1 MGEHSDF
8 ISSDVILPSQI
19 GEMVSIFV
27 HYDHPLL
34 ELKRTLDWEQLEAVM
49 VRHWRKAGK
58 NVAGGRGL
66 SFPVSFYVRLLVL
79 MSVRSLNSREME
91 QYISES
97 VVARL
102 FLEIREP
109 LRFQIKDHS
118 SIARAQAGLGEAG
131 YQEVN
136 QLIVREAVRLGFATT
151 EVLSSD
157 TTVQEPAIG
166 YPHEAGIL
174 RGVAQRIGRIA
185 SKLKQAGV
193 EQAEQLSE
201 KVKQVLKSAKH
212 YYLFAK
218 AGEEKTEA
226 LKEIVGNAEEL
237 LKESGELIESGM
249 AQTSRV
255 VKSGVKRLKEI
266 GEFTKKLMPQ
276 IKSWMETGVV
286 AAEKLLHAGIT
297 EARAIVKN
305 KTGKK
310 TEFGLKWLINRIGG
324 GYVFG
329 EVVGAQVSERGMPL
343 LAVASYRQL
352 FGKKTTPGMI
362 VYDRGGDDAKT
373 RRRLEKEGV
382 KKVAI
387 QPKGKKQWSIVA
399 EDQKE
404 AISHRGKTEA
414 VIGTLKSERYEFNRG
429 RQRTNESL
437 KAAGQRSMLGMNLNN
452 ILRDLVRP

>member
-8 ISSDVILPSQI
+8 ISSDVILPSQS

-34 ELKRTLDWEQLEAVM
+34 ELKRVLDWAQLEEVM
-49 VRHWRKAGK
+49 VRHWQKAGK

-79 MSVRSLNSREME
+79 MSVRCLNSREME

-97 VVARL
+97 VVARV
-102 FLEIREP
+102 FLEVREP
-109 LRFQIKDHS
+109 LQFQLRDHS

-131 YQEVN
+131 YKEVN
-136 QLIVREAVRLGFATT
+136 QLIVTEAVRLGFAKTHL
-151 EVLSSD
+151 LSSD
-157 TTVQEPAIG
+157 TTVQEPLIG

-174 RGVAQRIGRIA
+174 RAVAQRIGRVA

-193 EQAEQLSE
+193 DCSEQLSE
-201 KVKQVLKSAKH
+201 QVKGVLKTAKH

-218 AGEEKTEA
+218 AGEEKTKA
-226 LKEIVGNAEEL
+226 LAEIVRYSEEL
-237 LKESGELIESGM
+237 LRRSSEIIQSGLAE
-249 AQTSRV
+249 TSEV
-255 VKSGVKRLKEI
+255 VKSGIRKLTEI
-266 GEFTKKLMPQ
+266 GEFTQELLPQ
-276 IKSWMETGVV
+276 IKGWMETGVV

-297 EARAIVKN
+297 QARAIVKN

-329 EVVGAQVSERGMPL
+329 EIVGAHSSEGGMPW
-343 LAVASYRQL
+343 LAFAAYRKI
-352 FGKKTTPGMI
+352 FGKQATPEMM
-362 VYDRGGDDAKT
+362 VYDRGGDSTRT
-373 RRRLEKEGV
+373 RRKLEKEGV
-382 KKVAI
+382 KKVGI
-387 QPKGKKQWSIVA
+387 QPKGKREWSIVGD
-399 EDQKE
+399 DQKE
-404 AISHRGKTEA
+404 AISQRGKTEG
-414 VIGTLKSERYEFNRG
+414 VIGTLKSGRYEFNGG

-452 ILRDLVRP
+452 IIRDLVGR

>member
-1 MGEHSDF
+1 MEEHSDF

-49 VRHWRKAGK
+49 VEYWKKAGK

-79 MSVRSLNSREME
+79 MSVRCLNSREME

-97 VVARL
+97 VVARV

-109 LRFQIKDHS
+109 LRFQLKDHS

-131 YQEVN
+131 YKEVN
-136 QLIVREAVRLGFATT
+136 QLMVKEAVRLGFATT
-151 EVLSSD
+151 AILSSD

-174 RGVAQRIGRIA
+174 RSIAQRIGRIFR
-185 SKLKQAGV
+185 KLKQTGV
-193 EQAEQLSE
+193 ECSEELSG
-201 KVKQVLKSAKH
+201 KVKEVLKSAKH

-218 AGEEKTEA
+218 AGEEKTQA
-226 LKEIVGNAEEL
+226 LQEIVSYSEEL
-237 LKESGELIESGM
+237 LRTSGELIEKGIG
-249 AQTSRV
+249 QTNEV
-255 VKSGVKRLKEI
+255 VKSGIKRLKEL
-266 GEFTKKLMPQ
+266 GEFTKELIPQ
-276 IKSWMETGVV
+276 IKDWMETGVV

-329 EVVGAQVSERGMPL
+329 DVVQAHSSEGGMPL
-343 LAVASYRQL
+343 LALAAYRKL
-352 FGKKTTPGMI
+352 FGKQATPAMS

-373 RRRLEKEGV
+373 RRKLEAEGV
-382 KKVAI
+382 KKVGI
-387 QPKGKKQWSIVA
+387 QPKGKKQWSIVEA
-399 EDQKE
+399 DQTI
-404 AISHRGKTEA
+404 AISQRGKTEG

-429 RQRTNESL
+429 RQRTTETL

-452 ILRDLVRP
+452 LLRDLVRR

>member
-8 ISSDVILPSQI
+8 ISSEGFFPSQI

-34 ELKRTLDWEQLEAVM
+34 KLKRTLDWEQLEAVM
-49 VRHWRKAGK
+49 VNHWQKAGK

-79 MSVRSLNSREME
+79 MSVRCLNSREME

-102 FLEIREP
+102 FLEISEP
-109 LRFQIKDHS
+109 LRFQLKDHS

-131 YQEVN
+131 FKEVN
-136 QLIVREAVRLGFATT
+136 QLMVKEAVRLGFATT
-151 EVLSSD
+151 DILSSD

-174 RGVAQRIGRIA
+174 RAVAQRIGRVA
-185 SKLKQAGV
+185 AKLKQAGV
-193 EQAEQLSE
+193 EKAEELSG
-201 KVKQVLKSAKH
+201 KVKEVLKSAKH

-226 LKEIVGNAEEL
+226 LAEIVRYSEEL
-237 LKESGELIESGM
+237 MRGSEELIESGM
-249 AQTSRV
+249 AQTSKV
-255 VKSGVKRLKEI
+255 VKSGIKKLKEL
-266 GEFTKKLMPQ
+266 GKFTKELMPQ
-276 IKSWMETGVV
+276 IKGWMETGVV
-286 AAEKLLHAGIT
+286 AAEKLLHAGIS

-329 EVVGAQVSERGMPL
+329 EVVGAHSSEGGMPL
-343 LAVASYRQL
+343 LGLAAYRKL
-352 FGKKTTPGMI
+352 FGKQATPDMS
-362 VYDRGGDDAKT
+362 VYDRGGDSTRT
-373 RRRLEKEGV
+373 RRKLEKEGV
-382 KKVAI
+382 KKVGI
-387 QPKGKKQWSIVA
+387 QPKGKKQWSIVEA
-399 EDQKE
+399 DQTI
-404 AISHRGKTEA
+404 AISQRGKTEG
-414 VIGTLKSERYEFNRG
+414 VIGTLKSERYEFNRS
-429 RQRTNESL
+429 RHRTNESL

-452 ILRDLVRP
+452 ILRDLVGK

>member
-49 VRHWRKAGK
+49 VEHWKKAGK

-79 MSVRSLNSREME
+79 MSVRCLNSREME

-97 VVARL
+97 VIARL
-102 FLEIREP
+102 FLEVREP
-109 LRFQIKDHS
+109 LRFQLKDHS
-118 SIARAQAGLGEAG
+118 SIARAQAGLGAEG
-131 YQEVN
+131 YKEVN
-136 QLIVREAVRLGFATT
+136 QLIVKEAVRLGFART
-151 EVLSSD
+151 EILSSD

-174 RGVAQRIGRIA
+174 RSVAQRIGRVA

-193 EQAEQLSE
+193 EKAEELSG
-201 KVKQVLKSAKH
+201 KVKEVLKSAKH

-226 LKEIVGNAEEL
+226 LKEIVRNAEEL
-237 LKESGELIESGM
+237 LKGSGELIESGIE
-249 AQTSRV
+249 QTNKV
-255 VKSGVKRLKEI
+255 VKSGIKKLTQI
-266 GEFTKKLMPQ
+266 GEFTNKLMPQ
-276 IKSWMETGVV
+276 IKGWMETGVV
-286 AAEKLLHAGIT
+286 AAEKLLHAGIS

-310 TEFGLKWLINRIGG
+310 TEFGLKWLINRLVG

-329 EVVGAQVSERGMPL
+329 DVVEAHSPEGGMPL
-343 LAVASYRQL
+343 KALIAYRKI
-352 FGKKTTPGMI
+352 FGEKATPGMS
-362 VYDRGGDDAKT
+362 VYDRGGDQAKT
-373 RRRLEKEGV
+373 RRKLEKEGV
-382 KKVAI
+382 KKVGI
-387 QPKGKKQWSIVA
+387 QPKGKKPWSIVEADQA
-399 EDQKE
+399 EALSQ
-404 AISHRGKTEA
+404 RGKTEGA
-414 VIGTLKSERYEFNRG
+414 IGTLKSERYEFNRG

-452 ILRDLVRP
+452 LIRDLVGK

>member
-8 ISSDVILPSQI
+8 ISSEGFLPSQI

-49 VRHWRKAGK
+49 VKYWKKAGK
-58 NVAGGRGL
+58 NVARGRGL
-66 SFPVSFYVRLLVL
+66 SFPVSFYIRLLVL

-102 FLEIREP
+102 FLEVREP
-109 LRFQIKDHS
+109 LRFQFKDHS

-131 YQEVN
+131 YKEVN
-136 QLIVREAVRLGFATT
+136 QLMVKEAVRLGFATT
-151 EVLSSD
+151 AILSSD

-174 RGVAQRIGRIA
+174 RVVAQRIGRIA

-193 EQAEQLSE
+193 ECSEELSG
-201 KVKQVLKSAKH
+201 KVKEVLKSAKH

-226 LKEIVGNAEEL
+226 LKEIVSFSEEL
-237 LKESGELIESGM
+237 LRRSGELIESGM
-249 AQTSRV
+249 GQTSEV
-255 VKSGVKRLKEI
+255 VKSGIKKLKEL
-266 GEFTKKLMPQ
+266 GKFTKELMPQ
-276 IKSWMETGVV
+276 IKGWMETGRV
-286 AAEKLLHAGIT
+286 AAQKLLHAGIS

-310 TEFGLKWLINRIGG
+310 TEFGLKWLVNRIGG

-329 EVVGAQVSERGMPL
+329 EVVAAHSPEGGMPL
-343 LAVASYRQL
+343 LAIAAYRKL
-352 FGKKTTPGMI
+352 FGKQATPEMM
-362 VYDRGGDDAKT
+362 VYDRGGDQTRT
-373 RRRLEKEGV
+373 RRKLEAEGV
-382 KKVAI
+382 QKVGI
-387 QPKGKKQWSIVA
+387 QPKGKKQWSIV
-399 EDQKE
+399 EGDQTI
-404 AISHRGKTEA
+404 ASSQRGKTEG

-452 ILRDLVRP
+452 LLRDLMGT

>member
-49 VRHWRKAGK
+49 VKHWKKADK

-66 SFPVSFYVRLLVL
+66 SFPVSFYGRLLVL
-79 MSVRSLNSREME
+79 MSVRALNSRQME
-91 QYISES
+91 DYISES

-102 FLEIREP
+102 FLEVREP
-109 LRFQIKDHS
+109 FRFQIRDHS
-118 SIARAQAGLGEAG
+118 SIARAQAGLGAAG
-131 YQEVN
+131 YKEVN
-136 QLIVREAVRLGFATT
+136 QLMVKEAVRLGFATT
-151 EVLSSD
+151 TILSSD

-174 RGVAQRIGRIA
+174 RSVAQRIGRIA
-185 SKLKQAGV
+185 SKLKKAGI
-193 EQAEQLSE
+193 ECAEELSG
-201 KVKQVLKSAKH
+201 KVKEVLKSAKH

-226 LKEIVGNAEEL
+226 LKEIVSFSEEL
-237 LKESGELIESGM
+237 MAKSGELIESGLG
-249 AQTSRV
+249 QTSKV
-255 VKSGVKRLKEI
+255 VKSGIKRLQEI
-266 GEFTKKLMPQ
+266 GEFTKELMPQ
-276 IKSWMETGVV
+276 IKGWMETGVV
-286 AAEKLLHAGIT
+286 AAEKLLHSRIT

-310 TEFGLKWLINRIGG
+310 TEFGLKWLINRLVG

-329 EVVGAQVSERGMPL
+329 DVVEAHSSEGGMPL
-343 LAVASYRQL
+343 KALAAYRQIC
-352 FGKKTTPGMI
+352 GEKATPEMS
-362 VYDRGGDDAKT
+362 VYDRGGDSART
-373 RRRLEKEGV
+373 RRKLEKEGV
-382 KKVAI
+382 KKVGI
-387 QPKGKKQWSIVA
+387 QPKGNKEWSIVE
-399 EDQKE
+399 EDQTI
-404 AISHRGKTEA
+404 AISQRGKTEG

-452 ILRDLVRP
+452 LIRDLVGT